1 MLTQIIIRGVT
12 MRLLINL
19 LILCFL
25 CFVTLQSPVEA
36 TTNKTIQL
44 YLDGQKLETATVPI
58 VMNNRVLLPIRTIS
72 EIFDIPLNWDPQTKS
87 VKVILGDRQIEVTL
101 YKKIASILHNS
112 STTDVLLDQ
121 PPVIVANRVF
131 VPLRFMA
138 EIFDTDIKWERETK
152 KVMIRSP
159 LIFKADKWYVQDFN
173 YYTLIPINDYSKC
186 IKIEDTT
193 YVVYYTGDSTVG
205 RGTMYAL
212 YQNGKAKRIFS
223 DKIRDFQIEGDD
235 FYYIQDQI
243 GYFNMGSLMKV
254 NINNPS
260 EKTILGTEGYAYGSE
275 IKLRK
280 FDNSIYYSLK
290 DNSDWQVRPDGIYI
304 MAYDTKMALEDR
316 VKDYNLL
323 ENTYG
328 YYLVDKANSDQ
339 NLIENVV
346 LRY

>member
-1 MLTQIIIRGVT
+1 M
-12 MRLLINL
+12 
-19 LILCFL
+19 
-25 CFVTLQSPVEA
+25 
-36 TTNKTIQL
+36 
-44 YLDGQKLETATVPI
+44 
-58 VMNNRVLLPIRTIS
+58 
-72 EIFDIPLNWDPQTKS
+72 
-87 VKVILGDRQIEVTL
+87 GDRQIELTID
-101 YKKIASILHNS
+101 KKISIILHNGS
-112 STTDVLLDQ
+112 KTDILLDQ

-159 LIFKADKWYVQDFN
+159 LIFKADKWYVQDFT
-173 YYTLIPINDYSKC
+173 YYTLMPINDYSKC

-304 MAYDTKMALEDR
+304 IAYDTKMALEDR

-328 YYLVDKANSDQ
+328 YYLVDKANSGQ

-346 LRY
+346 LRF